1 MKTTASRKPRN
12 PFAVAASRRR
22 AGPHRPGNGALRQ
35 RARDA
40 MRRELETVTHS
51 P

>member
-1 MKTTASRKPRN
+1 MKTPAIRKPRN

-22 AGPHRPGNGALRQ
+22 AGSHRPGNGALRQ
-35 RARDA
+35 RARAA
-40 MRRELETVTHS
+40 MRRELETMTHS

>member
-1 MKTTASRKPRN
+1 MKTTVSRKPRN
-12 PFAVAASRRR
+12 PFAVAASRRH
-22 AGPHRPGNGALRQ
+22 AGPHRPANGALRQ

-40 MRRELETVTHS
+40 MRRELASLTHS

>member
-1 MKTTASRKPRN
+1 MKTRTSRKPRN

-40 MRRELETVTHS
+40 LRRELDTVTHS

>member
-12 PFAVAASRRR
+12 PFAVAPSPRR
-22 AGPHRPGNGALRQ
+22 AGPHRPGAGALRQ
-35 RARDA
+35 RAREA
-40 MRRELETVTHS
+40 LRRELDTVTHG